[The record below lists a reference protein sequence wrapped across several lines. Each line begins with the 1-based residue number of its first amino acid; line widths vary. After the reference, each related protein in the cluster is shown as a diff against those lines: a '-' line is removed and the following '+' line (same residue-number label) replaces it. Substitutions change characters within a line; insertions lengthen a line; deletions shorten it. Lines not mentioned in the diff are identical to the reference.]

1 MFSLSVSAELLG
13 MDYLCDFFVL
23 LFLLCLL
30 LEARDKEWVTLSL
43 IALMLL

>member
-13 MDYLCDFFVL
+13 MDELSDFFVL

-30 LEARDKEWVTLSL
+30 LEAQDKEW
-43 IALMLL
+43 LLCLLLP